1 MVQVHNAP
9 ETLHFRVLLPVLV
22 EKEEELLRAAQR
34 EDREQDLPSLLQRRH
49 HLRYSSDVR
58 NNATQQLVLTV
69 LALVV
74 RGPAVGALR
83 NDDVGVEGRDLGSR
97 QMAIFFAREIAGVS
111 TLTDGVYSLQD
122 ADVVD
127 FDAEHGGSE
136 NMSSLE
142 TRDLD
147 AVVPSLLVVVDGLNG
162 VHAGLQLL
170 RRVDA
175 VRFALTRGEGQVVV
189 QQALHDVA
197 RWVRHKDS
205 GSLLSILSIVE
216 ETALYT

>member
-1 MVQVHNAP
+1 M
-9 ETLHFRVLLPVLV
+9 
-22 EKEEELLRAAQR
+22 RATQR
-34 EDREQDLPSLLQRRH
+34 ENRKQDLPALLQRRH
-49 HLRYSSDVR
+49 HLRYSSHVR
-58 NNATQQLVLTV
+58 NSATQQLVFTV

-74 RGPAVGALR
+74 RRPAVGALR
-83 NDDVGVEGRDLGSR
+83 DDDVRVEGRDFGSW

-111 TLTDGVYSLQD
+111 TLTDGVWSLQD

-136 NMSSLE
+136 DMSSLE
-142 TRDLD
+142 TSDLD
-147 AVVPSLLVVVDGLNG
+147 AVVPSLLVVVDGLDG
-162 VHAGLQLL
+162 VHAGIQLF

-175 VRFALTRGEGQVVV
+175 VRFALTRGEGQVIV

-197 RWVRHKDS
+197 CWVRHKDS
-205 GSLLSILSIVE
+205 GSLLSILSVVE

>member
-34 EDREQDLPSLLQRRH
+34 EDREQDLPALLQRRH

-205 GSLLSILSIVE
+205 GSLLSILSVVE

>member
-1 MVQVHNAP
+1 M
-9 ETLHFRVLLPVLV
+9 LLPVLV

-147 AVVPSLLVVVDGLNG
+147 AVVPSLLVVVDGLDG

-205 GSLLSILSIVE
+205 GSLLSILSVVE

>member
-111 TLTDGVYSLQD
+111 TLTDGVHSLQD

-205 GSLLSILSIVE
+205 GSLLSILSVVE